1 MTRPR
6 LSFPGG
12 KRFAFTVFDDTD
24 VATVENVRPI
34 YRLFEELGMRTT
46 KTAWPL
52 GCPEGSKNF
61 SSSQTMED
69 PEYREFIVD
78 LKRRGFEI
86 ASHGATME
94 SSVRARTLDA
104 MERFREAVGSYP
116 RLHAN
121 HSYNRENLYWG
132 VERLDDP
139 LVRALYRRVNG
150 RPAGY
155 YQGHL
160 PDSPYWWGDF
170 AGQHVEYARNLTFR
184 EIDLLRTN
192 PSMPY
197 HDPRRP
203 LVRWWFSAADAEG
216 AEEFVELLPVDAQDR
231 LERDG
236 GVCIVATHLGKGYGV
251 NGAVHAGTRRVLES
265 LARRAGWFPTVG
277 DLLDWLRTQRDGD
290 GLPAAEWRAMQWR
303 WARDLAARKIRRRFN
318 LINR

>member
-94 SSVRARTLDA
+94 SSVRARTLAA

-132 VERLDDP
+132 VERLDDSM
-139 LVRALYRRVNG
+139 LRAAYLRVNG
-150 RPAGY
+150 RPPGY

-160 PDSPYWWGDF
+160 SASNYWWGDF
-170 AGQHVEYARNLTFR
+170 ASEHLEYVRNLTFR
-184 EIDLLRTN
+184 EINLLRVN

-197 HDPRRP
+197 HDPTRP
-203 LVRWWFSAADAEG
+203 LVRWWFSSSDAEG
-216 AEEFVELLPVDAQDR
+216 ADEFTELLREEQQAR
-231 LERDG
+231 LEREG

-251 NGAVHAGTRRVLES
+251 DGRVHVGTRKVLES
-265 LARRAGWFPTVG
+265 LAGRNGWFPVVG
-277 DLLDWLRTQRDGD
+277 ELLDWLRTQRPDGS
-290 GLPAAEWRAMQWR
+290 LPAAEWRSMQWR
-303 WARDLAARKIRRRFN
+303 WARDLAARKMRKRFA
-318 LINR
+318 R